1 MPPYI
6 SIGGYSDPPRIPCL
20 SLETGSGELVALV
33 GGPGSGKSNL
43 IKSIAGIRPVNRG
56 SIRILGA
63 KPGSMRAREGAF
75 FVFQNSN
82 FIPDLS
88 VMSQIERI
96 IALYRGVPVRNVR
109 EDVIGWCEEMELT
122 AAVRMLP
129 KQMNRSQL
137 QMLSLAPLALTSH
150 AVVILDEPLVNL
162 STMMTSSALSMIF
175 SSLESRASVLA
186 LVQSKSPLAKKA
198 DRTVNIQ

>member
-43 IKSIAGIRPVNRG
+43 IKSIAGIRSASRG
-56 SIRILGA
+56 SIRIMGA
-63 KPGSMRAREGAF
+63 KPGSMRSREEAL

-88 VMSQIERI
+88 VISQIERRI
-96 IALYRGVPVRNVR
+96 SLYRGVPVRNVHK
-109 EDVIGWCEEMELT
+109 DVTGWCEEMELIE
-122 AAVRMLP
+122 AARMLP

-150 AVVILDEPLVNL
+150 SVAILDEPLVNL
-162 STMMTSSALSMIF
+162 SPLMTSSALSIVF
-175 SSLESRASVLA
+175 SLLDNRASVLA